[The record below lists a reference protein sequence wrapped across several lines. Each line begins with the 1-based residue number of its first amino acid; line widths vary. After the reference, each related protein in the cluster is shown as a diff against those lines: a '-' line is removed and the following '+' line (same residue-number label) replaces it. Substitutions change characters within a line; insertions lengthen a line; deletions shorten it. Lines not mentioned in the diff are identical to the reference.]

1 MNRIKETEEELQEKL
16 EEARLMKEL
25 LQAQEESGQKEGW

>member
-25 LQAQEESGQKEGW
+25 LQAQE